1 MNFNKRLKALR
12 QGQGWTVKSTA
23 EKFGVPETTYREW
36 KYGRAIQGEEEPY
49 PKIASL
55 FNLSLFELITGK
67 KPDQNKIFRELE
79 LLEEKVKNIKKDL
92 MSFF

>member
-23 EKFGVPETTYREW
+23 EKLGVPETTYREW
-36 KYGRAIQGEEEPY
+36 EYGRAIQGEESY

-79 LLEEKVKNIKKDL
+79 LLEAKVKNIRKDL